1 MNRHLLDKN
10 LDILPQNSTFFIQIL
25 MRTLKIDVTLKS
37 FLAMQ
42 VSIIVDSTFS
52 LKVSSVLNSSIR
64 LQWLLYHQIK
74 ARQKYKQVIK
84 FKQLL
89 IITS

>member
-42 VSIIVDSTFS
+42 VSIIVWFNFFLESFFG
-52 LKVSSVLNSSIR
+52 
-64 LQWLLYHQIK
+64 IK
-74 ARQKYKQVIK
+74 
-84 FKQLL
+84 
-89 IITS
+89 

>member
-42 VSIIVDSTFS
+42 VSIIV
-52 LKVSSVLNSSIR
+52 
-64 LQWLLYHQIK
+64 
-74 ARQKYKQVIK
+74 
-84 FKQLL
+84 
-89 IITS
+89 

>member
-25 MRTLKIDVTLKS
+25 MRTLKMDVTLKS

-42 VSIIVDSTFS
+42 VSIIVWFNFFLESFFG
-52 LKVSSVLNSSIR
+52 
-64 LQWLLYHQIK
+64 IK
-74 ARQKYKQVIK
+74 
-84 FKQLL
+84 
-89 IITS
+89 